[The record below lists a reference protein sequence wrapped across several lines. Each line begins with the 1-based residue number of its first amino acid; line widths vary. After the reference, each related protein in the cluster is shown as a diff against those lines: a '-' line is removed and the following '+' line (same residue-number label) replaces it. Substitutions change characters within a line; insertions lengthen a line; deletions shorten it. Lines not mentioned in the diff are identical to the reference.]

1 MQFGYC
7 GNVHAGQTIEEVKQ
21 NLRKYALAV
30 KVAVCPHEPLPFGLW
45 LSNTAASEL
54 SDSESLE
61 QFKNW
66 LSENGMLPFTLNG
79 FPFGDFHQAV
89 VKHSVYQPTWADQ
102 DRLTHTKRLA
112 DIQDAL
118 LPAGLPASISTLPL
132 GWRDQRDSANDI
144 AFQVACAE
152 NLRHM
157 ARHLAAIAARSG
169 RETIL
174 CIEPEPGC
182 VFDTCHDVTEFFQR
196 YLLSGKDSREDE
208 TILRHI
214 GVCHDVCHSAVM
226 FEDQATAMKTYRD
239 AGIRVGK
246 VQVSSAISVNFS
258 NRSDKERTQMMS
270 QLESFVEP
278 RYLHQTS
285 VRMDGET
292 TFYEDLPLA
301 ILAANGNPAGE
312 WRVHFHVPIFSET
325 LGLIGTTQNEIGN
338 CLVSMKEFGVECGHF
353 EIETYAWNVLPP
365 EWRTD
370 SLAEG
375 IAEEL
380 RWFAKQQ

>member
-7 GNVHAGQTIEEVKQ
+7 GNVHAGQTIEEVKRS
-21 NLRKYALAV
+21 LREHAVAV
-30 KVAVCPHEPLPFGLW
+30 KAAVCPDEPLPFGLW
-45 LSNTAASEL
+45 LSNTSASEL
-54 SDSESLE
+54 TDGESVE
-61 QFKNW
+61 QFRIW
-66 LSENGMLPFTLNG
+66 LNANGLLPFTLNG
-79 FPFGDFHQAV
+79 FPFGDFHQDV
-89 VKHSVYQPTWADQ
+89 VKHSVYLPTWADQ
-102 DRLTHTKRLA
+102 IRLVHTRRLA

-132 GWRDQRDSANDI
+132 GWRGQRNSADDV
-144 AFQVACAE
+144 AFRFACAE
-152 NLRHM
+152 NLRQM
-157 ARHLAAIAARSG
+157 ALHLAALVERTG

-182 VFDTCHDVTEFFQR
+182 VFDTCDDVTEFFQR
-196 YLLSGKDSREDE
+196 YLLTGDNRDEDE

-214 GVCHDVCHSAVM
+214 GVCHDICHSAVM
-226 FEDQATAMKTYRD
+226 FEDQSYAMKTYRD

-246 VQVSSAISVNFS
+246 VQVSSAISVDFS
-258 NRSDKERTQMMS
+258 NRSDEERALMMR

-285 VRMDGET
+285 VRIGGET

-301 ILAANGNPAGE
+301 ILAANGNPMGE

-325 LGLIGTTQNEIGN
+325 LGLIETSQNEIGN
-338 CLVSMKEFGVECGHF
+338 CLRAIKELGIECAHF
-353 EIETYAWNVLPP
+353 EIETYAWNVLPS
-365 EWRTD
+365 EWRTG

-380 RWFAKQQ
+380 HWFADQQ